1 MLQKKAKIIATIGP
15 ASRSK
20 EMLWKLYQAGANVF
34 RLNFSHG
41 THEDH
46 LKTISWIREL
56 NEEKGSNICM
66 LQDLQGPK
74 IRTNMIEGDA
84 VDVEKGAF
92 IQIAAGDFVGN
103 AQRISTTYQTIAE
116 DVKVGETILIDDG
129 NLELKVVE
137 VANGEVKAQFIN
149 GGVLKSR
156 KGINMPE
163 SDLSVPSLTEKDE
176 KDLIFGIEQ
185 GVDWIAL
192 SFVRTAK
199 DIIDLKE
206 TIKNSRK
213 NIGVI
218 AKIEKPEAVENMDE
232 IIEATDALMV
242 ARGDLG
248 VEVDMEKVPLIQ
260 KELVE
265 KCNQASKP
273 VIIATQMMES
283 MIKNPRPTRAEA
295 NDVAN
300 GILDG
305 ADVVMLSAET
315 AAGDYPLQAVESMT
329 KIIKNVEANAEFI
342 YHKFQPIEAE
352 SENNVTM
359 SLLFSACRVAE
370 HTQSTAIVSMSG
382 SGFSAFEIAKH
393 RPKSNL
399 FVFTPD
405 KLLVTKLSLV
415 WGVKAFLY
423 DEEEV
428 SSTDV
433 TIENVNKILLDKGAI
448 SVGDTV
454 VNTTSMPVWRG
465 GRTNALKI
473 SVIE

>member
-199 DIIDLKE
+199 DILDLKK
-206 TIKNSRK
+206 TIKDSGK

-218 AKIEKPEAVENMDE
+218 AKIEKPEAVENMDA

-342 YHKFQPIEAE
+342 YHKFHPIEAE
-352 SENNVTM
+352 SENNITM

-433 TIENVNKILLDKGAI
+433 TIENVNKILLEKGAI
-448 SVGDTV
+448 SKGDTV

>member
-46 LKTISWIREL
+46 LKTITWIREL
-56 NEEKGSNICM
+56 NDEKGANICM

-74 IRTNMIEGDA
+74 IRTNMIVGDA
-84 VDVEKGAF
+84 VDVKAGDF
-92 IQIAAGDFVGN
+92 IQIASGDFEGN
-103 AQRISTTYQTIAE
+103 AERISTTYQTIAE
-116 DVKVGETILIDDG
+116 DVKIGETILIDDG

-137 VANGEVKAQFIN
+137 VANNEVKAQFIN

-163 SDLSVPSLTEKDE
+163 SNLSVPSLTEKDK

-199 DIIDLKE
+199 DIIDLKK
-206 TIKNSRK
+206 TIKDSGK
-213 NIGVI
+213 NIGII

-232 IIEATDALMV
+232 IIEVTDALMV

-329 KIIKNVEANAEFI
+329 KIIKNIESNAKFI
-342 YHKFQPIEAE
+342 YHKFHPIQAE
-352 SENNVTM
+352 SENNINM

-370 HTQSTAIVSMSG
+370 HTGSTAIVSMSG

-393 RPKSNL
+393 RPKSNI

-433 TIENVNKILLDKGAI
+433 TIENVNKILLEKGAI
-448 SVGDTV
+448 SKGDTV